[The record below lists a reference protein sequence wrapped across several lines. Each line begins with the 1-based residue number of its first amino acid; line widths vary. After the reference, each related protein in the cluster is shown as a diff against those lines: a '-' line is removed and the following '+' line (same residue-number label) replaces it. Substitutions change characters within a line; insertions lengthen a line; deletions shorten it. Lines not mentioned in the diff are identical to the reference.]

1 MASITIN
8 NIKSN
13 YSTNVEIHGTNE
25 AFKLR
30 IKVYRTIKQICTR
43 EMDNYRIP
51 IKTTENK

>member
-1 MASITIN
+1 MASININ

-13 YSTNVEIHGTNE
+13 CSTNEEIHGTNE

-51 IKTTENK
+51 IKITENK